1 MSVFQERVIQT
12 PLLPG
17 CLQGKEV
24 CVSRAQRT
32 ISRSAAPGMRL
43 KRARLK
49 ATPPRAVGP
58 WINPIRL
65 CSTLQHRLQRE
76 TRMGRALL
84 ATAALLIIAASPAMP
99 QQKTIKIGFIST
111 FSGPVAAIGNDMR
124 NSFELGLDHNGRKL
138 GGLPVEV
145 IYEDDLFKPEVGV
158 QKTQKLIESD
168 KVDFIVGYIWSNVLL
183 ASLKPLVDSQTFTI
197 VTNAGASQLAG
208 ELCSPYVFSTS
219 WNNDQTPQAV
229 GLYMN
234 QKGVKT
240 AFLIGPNYAAGK
252 DMLEGVAATFK
263 GQIVG
268 RELTRWPDQL
278 DFAAELSKARA
289 AKPDAIFAF
298 YPGGPGIQFITQYVQ
313 SGLKGQIPL
322 YTAFTIDE
330 LSLPRLKELAVGIPG
345 AQEWVN
351 DLPNEANKKFVTDY
365 KAKYKSSPSFYGA
378 QTYDAVALIESA
390 LKAVNNDMSK
400 KEDLR
405 KALEKA
411 DFKSVRGN
419 FKFGPNHIPIQNFY
433 LQDAVK
439 QGDEYVLKTVAT
451 IVENDQDK
459 HFQNCHMK

>member
-1 MSVFQERVIQT
+1 MKRI
-12 PLLPG
+12 LLG
-17 CLQGKEV
+17 
-24 CVSRAQRT
+24 T
-32 ISRSAAPGMRL
+32 I
-43 KRARLK
+43 
-49 ATPPRAVGP
+49 
-58 WINPIRL
+58 
-65 CSTLQHRLQRE
+65 
-76 TRMGRALL
+76 ALL
-84 ATAALLIIAASPAMP
+84 ALGTAPALP
-99 QQKTIKIGFIST
+99 QQKTIKIGFISS
-111 FSGPVAAIGNDMR
+111 FSGPAAAIGNDMR
-124 NSFELGLDHNGRKL
+124 NSFELALDHHGRKL

-145 IYEDDLFKPEVGV
+145 IYEDDQIKPEVGV

-183 ASLKPLVDSQTFTI
+183 ASLKPIVDSKTFLVI
-197 VTNAGASQLAG
+197 TNAGASQVAG

-252 DMLEGVAATFK
+252 DMLEGVKATFK

-268 RELTRWPDQL
+268 QELTRWPDQL
-278 DFAAELSKARA
+278 DFSAELSKARA

-298 YPGGPGIQFITQYVQ
+298 YPGGAGIQFVTQYAQ
-313 SGLKGQIPL
+313 SGLKSQIPL

-330 LSLPRLKELAVGIPG
+330 LSLPRMKDLAVGIPG
-345 AQEWVN
+345 AQQWVN
-351 DLPNEANKKFVTDY
+351 DLPNEANKKFVADY
-365 KAKYKSSPSFYGA
+365 KAKYKASPSFYGA
-378 QTYDAVALIESA
+378 QTYDALALLESA
-390 LKAVNNDMSK
+390 VVAVKGDLTK
-400 KEDLR
+400 KDEMR
-405 KALEKA
+405 KAMEKA

-433 LQDAVK
+433 LQDVVK

-459 HFQNCHMK
+459 HVDKCPMK